1 MGSCKPPWSGNLKE
15 KLRKHGLRSLCVP
28 CALLNYINY
37 PLKPDSSPIWTTK
50 RRNMHCLL
58 KRKRKTLLLMPS
70 FLLIFYFSQHSF
82 FHSILRIL
90 VFRASSWTYDEKPKP
105 TIHWIHSYR
114 HYPLLNLSQC
124 LLYPLNALALNRCQ
138 TRCVSV
144 GTWLLR
150 CSQTRCPSMLRQ
162 WNLNWSNLY
171 AHNRPNIP
179 DTGMIEVQRSMIR

>member
-1 MGSCKPPWSGNLKE
+1 MDSNKQSLSTWLLNAPSRKRTQQIPSISITARRDTTHKAFVNHNMGSCKPPWSGNLKE

-82 FHSILRIL
+82 FI
-90 VFRASSWTYDEKPKP
+90 ASWESLFSEHPHEPMMK
-105 TIHWIHSYR
+105 
-114 HYPLLNLSQC
+114 
-124 LLYPLNALALNRCQ
+124 
-138 TRCVSV
+138 
-144 GTWLLR
+144 
-150 CSQTRCPSMLRQ
+150 
-162 WNLNWSNLY
+162 NLNQPSTEYTATDTILY
-171 AHNRPNIP
+171 STSPSAYHILLMLLP
-179 DTGMIEVQRSMIR
+179 